1 MTPSTNV
8 ATLPSGCSFTQA
20 FAGEHRKGTWDD
32 WVGHPDVT
40 EHAYNEIG
48 TRTRLDAGRE
58 TVDVTG
64 RLIGICIET
73 ICNLAGKPDA
83 DVGRFASERAPEG

>member
-48 TRTRLDAGRE
+48 TRTDSRP
-58 TVDVTG
+58 
-64 RLIGICIET
+64 
-73 ICNLAGKPDA
+73 AGKPSTSPGD
-83 DVGRFASERAPEG
+83 